1 MAEKT
6 KPQKEKEGERIFVI
20 PLRKKLLKSPEN
32 VRTNRSVSEI
42 RFFLAKHMK
51 SDPSRVSVSQQL
63 NESLWKGG
71 IHKRLSR
78 IKVKVSTDEDGKI
91 IAKLPDEMERL
102 KKERKQKLGIRERLT
117 KRREASGKK
126 PGEPTSTEEKTKEKP
141 VAKEKP
147 AEKKEEKKPEPKK
160 EKEKPEEPKKEP
172 AREEIEQDIL
182 LDE

>member
-6 KPQKEKEGERIFVI
+6 EKGKEGERIVVI

-42 RFFLAKHMK
+42 RIFLARHMK

-78 IKVKVSTDEDGKI
+78 IKVKVSTDGEGRI
-91 IAKLPDEMERL
+91 FAKLPDERERL
-102 KKERKQKLGIRERLT
+102 KKERKAKLGLRERLSM
-117 KRREASGKK
+117 RRETSGKK
-126 PGEPTSTEEKTKEKP
+126 PGEPTSTEEKPKEKLE
-141 VAKEKP
+141 EKP
-147 AEKKEEKKPEPKK
+147 AAKK
-160 EKEKPEEPKKEP
+160 EEPKKETAVEKPEKKEEP
-172 AREEIEQDIL
+172 AEIPFEK
-182 LDE
+182 